1 MLGHDQ
7 PSTGQR
13 EVIMTTADAEPA
25 YPPMRPRL
33 SAEDLLA
40 AKHTRPI
47 RSMDDL
53 AADTFESDEE
63 LAEFLAFTSAERH
76 RDVV

>member
-1 MLGHDQ
+1 MRPPG
-7 PSTGQR
+7 
-13 EVIMTTADAEPA
+13 AEPA

-47 RSMDDL
+47 NSMDDL

-63 LAEFLAFTSAERH
+63 LAEFLAFTYAERH
-76 RDVV
+76 RDMA